1 MKKLFTV
8 SLLAALCVPFAG
20 CDTTTRNAPGNTTLG
35 AATLGGVTGAAI
47 GAHNSG
53 TKGAVVGGLLGA
65 AGGGLIGNQMERN
78 RDAAYGQPY
87 GAPQQQ
93 YAPAPGYAP
102 QQPAYAAPSAGGSAG
117 YGAPAPGFG
126 APPPQSF

>member
-1 MKKLFTV
+1 MKKLITA

-20 CDTTTRNAPGNTTLG
+20 CDTTTRSAPGNTTLG

-53 TKGAVVGGLLGA
+53 TKGALVGGVLGA
-65 AGGGLIGNQMERN
+65 GAGGLVGNQMEKN
-78 RDAAYGQPY
+78 RDAAYGQQY
-87 GAPQQQ
+87 GAPA
-93 YAPAPGYAP
+93 YAPAPNYAPAP
-102 QQPAYAAPSAGGSAG
+102 QQPAYSAPSSGSSAG